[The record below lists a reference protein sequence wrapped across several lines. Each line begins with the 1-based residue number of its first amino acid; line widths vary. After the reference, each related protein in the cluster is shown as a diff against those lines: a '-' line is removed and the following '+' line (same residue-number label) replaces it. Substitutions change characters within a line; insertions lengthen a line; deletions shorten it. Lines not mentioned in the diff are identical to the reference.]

1 MDYENSICFSPEI
14 PERLN
19 EKAFLIDKRLYLFAY
34 YEPKAYIPT
43 ESYRSKFVTAI
54 INLYGLLWDCCPF
67 MPRLLETANSI
78 LLNNWVQVK
87 NDFQALRNTT
97 SAFRSIFCHNNSDA
111 YPLNAVH
118 FEIAEQWIFLQCR
131 INKEIDDLNDN
142 EWEKLLFAFHNQAN
156 SFICSVENNIDSLLN
171 TTNISRRN
179 RTIEHWIEAIAGSY
193 IINKDYLLNAMAG
206 MYQIYLLNTHSL
218 PTPNVPLRNQTISW
232 LMIHCNATDKEK
244 WYTAWIV
251 DKDKYHITQSK
262 IYQTLM
268 DWPNLWAART
278 GFAAT
283 DCDEAPLPGSDFFR
297 ILAADVDSFAS
308 NPHLGYHS

>member
-142 EWEKLLFAFHNQAN
+142 EWEKLLFAFHNQSLSAN
-156 SFICSVENNIDSLLN
+156 SSSLAFQGPASLAYCFAR
-171 TTNISRRN
+171 I
-179 RTIEHWIEAIAGSY
+179 RTIRERWVRS
-193 IINKDYLLNAMAG
+193 
-206 MYQIYLLNTHSL
+206 
-218 PTPNVPLRNQTISW
+218 
-232 LMIHCNATDKEK
+232 
-244 WYTAWIV
+244 
-251 DKDKYHITQSK
+251 
-262 IYQTLM
+262 
-268 DWPNLWAART
+268 
-278 GFAAT
+278 
-283 DCDEAPLPGSDFFR
+283 
-297 ILAADVDSFAS
+297 
-308 NPHLGYHS
+308 